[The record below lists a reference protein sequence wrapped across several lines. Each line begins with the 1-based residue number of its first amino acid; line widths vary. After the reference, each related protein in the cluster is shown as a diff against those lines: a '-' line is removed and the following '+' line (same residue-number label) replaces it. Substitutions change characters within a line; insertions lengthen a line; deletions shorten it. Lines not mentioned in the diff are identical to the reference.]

1 MRAALLL
8 ALPALALAA
17 CGGDEKPAP
26 PAATA
31 AATTA
36 AESATPAP
44 TQSAQAKVAGK
55 DCAEVGDLTAEP
67 ERRPPD
73 DVAIPGYVHVYKSEG
88 TKRFYAVLDGT
99 PDELASRR
107 DDAQNELI
115 QNYQYEALDT
125 DDKPGVASEGSL
137 KGEKHAVT
145 LVVTPLCDGK
155 LGIRYTVSD
164 L

>member
-1 MRAALLL
+1 MRSALLL
-8 ALPALALAA
+8 ALSALALAA
-17 CGGDEKPAP
+17 CGADEKTAGTTP
-26 PAATA
+26 PVAAATA
-31 AATTA
+31 VETP
-36 AESATPAP
+36 TPAQ
-44 TQSAQAKVAGK
+44 TAQAKVAGK
-55 DCAEVGDLTAEP
+55 DCSEAGDLSAEP

-73 DVAIPGYVHVYKSEG
+73 DVAVPGYVHVYRSDG

-115 QNYQYEALDT
+115 QNSQYEALDT

-155 LGIRYTVSD
+155 LGIRYTVTD
-164 L
+164 V